1 MKINIDTAVD
11 QVDVPA
17 IKSRIPRGRQDDVLE
32 RILKALYHYPPN
44 RSSWKPL
51 DRNPAGYYKVVF
63 SSGLNDAQDMR
74 IALSYDET
82 TDTVTVMAV
91 GFISGVREYHSS
103 LSRTGYWLCPNR
115 NHHCRM
121 LATANFARCGSR

>member
-17 IKSRIPRGRQDDVLE
+17 MKSRIPRERQDDVLE
-32 RILKALYHYPPN
+32 RILNAVYHYPSN
-44 RSSWKPL
+44 RSSWKRL
-51 DRNPAGYYKVVF
+51 DRNLAGYYKVVF

-91 GFISGVREYHSS
+91 GFRDAHIRPDFYQRLQVRIDTNA
-103 LSRTGYWLCPNR
+103 LRKLKLRQSRPPGPPKT
-115 NHHCRM
+115 
-121 LATANFARCGSR
+121 